1 MLSLKVCASGSGV
14 AAAGAGGDHRGRVA
28 ERLRAA
34 LAGLH
39 ELHVLREKQGDM
51 VTWALRAD
59 REEARA
65 GGGGSASGSVVLA
78 DEEQRLEAT
87 LTALKQQLSRLRRQ
101 DVGLKTHLQ
110 QLGQQ
115 ISDLKIDVNKVS
127 TDQLESDSR
136 PSSGFY
142 ELSDGGSCSL
152 SNSCT
157 SIYSECLSSSQ
168 TSLLQSP
175 MSPPSSH
182 NTSPPI
188 NAEACWRRPGDENA
202 GRPTLPRTSGLH
214 LGSSRIRTGAV
225 GPERPRPRP
234 VSTGDLDRM
243 VAAGPGCYKSVPGK
257 KPTMGPVPRTSTL
270 DSKFQSSLMSRNG
283 TEVYHY
289 PSPLHAVA
297 LQSPIFAFAGELST
311 MECQGPSADAGPS
324 RDDLQKGQVGPE
336 TKYLGYIGKL
346 LQRNTT
352 TRTSIQSEQ
361 KRDTQW
367 ICSEHNRELS
377 DNGTA
382 CPIVE
387 SRGVPLQ
394 PIPTGALDINSLEA
408 KWERECSPEQGSLP
422 TSNPALK
429 CQAPESLQRY
439 SYPAAIRECS
449 AAQANT
455 STTVNHNNKL
465 PAEHSAL
472 ARSHSEKRHAAVRE
486 TRVVQKKC
494 PAQKPVLAHSSSTE
508 DHLGWDPQAS
518 SAAAPNDFVHAKFV
532 PAGSQRVKV
541 RQADRKTK
549 AVKLRRKTSEKPRA
563 VRHQQGYSSGER
575 ARESQGSGSRGEV
588 ELRRSGKEKVSPRL
602 GEQRRHS
609 GSDSSLCGPGLMH
622 PHRVHPKPI
631 SFPAVTKSGKG
642 RRTQRLE
649 PEQPMEQRRR
659 RQGTGKWPV
668 DVEVFQAT
676 CTPRTREPYTHVAA
690 TRQMVHATSARP
702 HSGQWVGPSRSYKPP
717 VSSSCF
723 FSALNTRY
731 PPAPYPAGSRYPPRC
746 ESEYSAECA
755 SLFHSTIAASSV
767 GDLSDDTT
775 NHFGDSESSQSFQSH
790 SDSDSSLSLED
801 DDDQVHCPGGEGG
814 ALVWAQSAQGPAVAR
829 VALQRPPHPERPAC
843 RIKASRALKKKIRRF
858 QPASLKVMTLV

>member
-59 REEARA
+59 RGEARA
-65 GGGGSASGSVVLA
+65 AGGGSASGSVVLA

-188 NAEACWRRPGDENA
+188 NAEAHQADGPCHVCQA
-202 GRPTLPRTSGLH
+202 S
-214 LGSSRIRTGAV
+214 LGPMGGAFSILQA
-225 GPERPRPRP
+225 P
-234 VSTGDLDRM
+234 
-243 VAAGPGCYKSVPGK
+243 C
-257 KPTMGPVPRTSTL
+257 PVPRTSTL

-283 TEVYHY
+283 MEVYHY

-311 MECQGPSADAGPS
+311 MECQGPSADAGSS

-377 DNGTA
+377 NNGTA

-387 SRGVPLQ
+387 TRGVPLQ

-465 PAEHSAL
+465 PAEHSTL

-649 PEQPMEQRRR
+649 PEQPLEQRRR

-702 HSGQWVGPSRSYKPP
+702 HLGQW
-717 VSSSCF
+717 
-723 FSALNTRY
+723 
-731 PPAPYPAGSRYPPRC
+731 
-746 ESEYSAECA
+746 SEYSAECA

-775 NHFGDSESSQSFQSH
+775 NHFGDSESSLSFQSH

-814 ALVWAQSAQGPAVAR
+814 ALVWAQSTQGPAVAR
-829 VALQRPPHPERPAC
+829 VALQRPPHQERPAC